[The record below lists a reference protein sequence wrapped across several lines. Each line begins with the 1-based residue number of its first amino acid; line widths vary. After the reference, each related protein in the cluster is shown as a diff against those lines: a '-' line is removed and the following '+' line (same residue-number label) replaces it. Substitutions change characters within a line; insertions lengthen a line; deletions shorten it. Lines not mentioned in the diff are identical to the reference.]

1 MPDEKNLENETPKEE
16 IVYATPMK
24 RVWAW
29 VGVVYM
35 VILVLLM
42 TYGLASGGYLNGIG
56 PLMLSPALAGVGAS
70 AIVRYRSGEGRGG
83 LAVCILVAGAGF
95 VLAVLNVVRSIPA
108 IVSQVGAIG

>member
-1 MPDEKNLENETPKEE
+1 MPEEKNIENETPKEE

-35 VILVLLM
+35 VLLVLLM

-56 PLMLSPALAGVGAS
+56 PLMLSPPW
-70 AIVRYRSGEGRGG
+70 RGWEPPPSCG
-83 LAVCILVAGAGF
+83 TAPAGAR
-95 VLAVLNVVRSIPA
+95 ADWSS
-108 IVSQVGAIG
+108 VSWWPGPGSFWRC